1 MLRKCDIGAP
11 FRAPFYTRLFDQVQ
25 SGLGRVEHGDFVIAD
40 LNARWYLDAD
50 RQHRLS
56 LRVENLFDEEYFTSI
71 ARGFVDITGTP
82 YQTPN
87 LGTPRSVHAAYTFD
101 F

>member
-1 MLRKCDIGAP
+1 M
-11 FRAPFYTRLFDQVQ
+11 RLLPDQVQ
-25 SGLGRVEHGDFVIAD
+25 SGLGRVEHGDFAVFD

-50 RQHRLS
+50 RKHKLS
-56 LRVENLFDEEYFTSI
+56 LRVENLFDETYFSSI
-71 ARGFVDITGTP
+71 GRGFTDAAGTA

-87 LGTPRSVHAAYTFD
+87 LGAPQSIHVAYTFD